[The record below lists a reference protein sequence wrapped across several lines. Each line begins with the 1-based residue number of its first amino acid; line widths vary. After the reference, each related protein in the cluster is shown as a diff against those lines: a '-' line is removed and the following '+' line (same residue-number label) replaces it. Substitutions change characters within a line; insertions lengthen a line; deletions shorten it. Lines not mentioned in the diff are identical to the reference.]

1 MASNGK
7 RVDVRCEVVN
17 LLVENIASDR
27 NPSVTMMNLV
37 EELLAPDDVPAYL
50 GVLLDKVQTERYP
63 SLSMIRRLI
72 ALTS

>member
-27 NPSVTMMNLV
+27 NPSVTMLNLG
-37 EELLAPDDVPAYL
+37 AARA
-50 GVLLDKVQTERYP
+50 G
-63 SLSMIRRLI
+63 
-72 ALTS
+72 

>member
-27 NPSVTMMNLV
+27 NPSVTMLNLG
-37 EELLAPDDVPAYL
+37 AARAGWRPAYL

>member
-27 NPSVTMMNLV
+27 NPSVTMLNLV
-37 EELLAPDDVPAYL
+37 KERLAPDDVPHIWGSCWTRCRPRGTRAY
-50 GVLLDKVQTERYP
+50 P
-63 SLSMIRRLI
+63 
-72 ALTS
+72 